1 MAATRSFGRRLTRR
15 RVLWGAGSAAAM
27 TAFLAACGGSDAG
40 DTAQSTATST
50 SGQSTTSAGS
60 GQAPSE
66 LVVANEL
73 EAEHLGPF
81 WRGFPQQL
89 VSRQIWEA
97 MAVPRMSLN
106 QSGVGQVTFKPLLVE
121 SWEQIEPV
129 RWRLKLRTGVTFH
142 NGEPW
147 NAQAAKFAFD
157 TFTDKDA
164 MAKLNQT
171 ASLATYVSGSTALD
185 DMTIEVQTNGPQG
198 EFLQRVVSGV
208 IAIPPKATEQ
218 SGIESFYENPIGTGP
233 FTLKS
238 WQRGQDIRLEKN
250 PTYWDPNATNI
261 PAIRYLFRSEPSVR
275 TQMIKANEAQAAYNI
290 GIEQAQGLKNVVEG
304 GGFQSNSIRTNNQ
317 KPVTGDIRVRT
328 AMNYAVDRDAVI
340 KTVFRGKA
348 TPLGF
353 FGFQPVDV
361 KPFQYKPDEAKK
373 LIDAAGAR
381 GQTLEFVYGE
391 LRIPEEPQLAEIYKA
406 AFEAIGLKIDLKRVE
421 PKVYDD
427 MNNRPFPAQPHM
439 FMETT
444 SSGNG
449 GEIVGGLRD
458 KYGCKGTGSYCNE
471 AFDKAYDDL
480 SATLDPAER
489 DRKLQD
495 IAYRLQWEETPR
507 VWVAAVQQV
516 HAFAE
521 SIQANLPANLPFLFR
536 DVKFA

>member
-1 MAATRSFGRRLTRR
+1 
-15 RVLWGAGSAAAM
+15 M
-27 TAFLAACGGSDAG
+27 TAFLAACGGSDDG
-40 DTAQSTATST
+40 DTAQSAATST

-60 GQAPSE
+60 GGAPSD

-81 WRGFPQQL
+81 WRGYPQQL
-89 VSRQIWEA
+89 VARQIWES
-97 MAVPRMSLN
+97 MAVPRMTLD

-129 RWRLKLRTGVTFH
+129 RWRLTLRPGVTFH

-157 TFTDKDA
+157 TFTDKEA

-171 ASLATYVSGSTALD
+171 ASLATYISGATVLD
-185 DMTIEVQTNGPQG
+185 DMTVEVQTQGPQG

-218 SGIESFYENPIGTGP
+218 QGIQSFYENPIGTGP
-233 FTLKS
+233 FTLKI
-238 WQRGQDIRLEKN
+238 WQRGQEIRLEKN
-250 PTYWDPNATNI
+250 PAYWDATATNI

-275 TQMIKANEAQAAYNI
+275 TQMIKANEAQFAYNI
-290 GIEQAQGLKNVVEG
+290 GIEQAQGLKNVVTG
-304 GGFQSNSIRTNNQ
+304 GGFQSNSVRTNNQ

-348 TPLGF
+348 TPIGF

-381 GQTLEFVYGE
+381 GQTLEFVWGE

-427 MNNRPFPAQPHM
+427 MNNRPFPVQPHM

-471 AFDKAYDDL
+471 AFDAAFTDL

-521 SIQANLPANLPFLFR
+521 SIQANLPANLPFLFT
-536 DVKFA
+536 DLKFA